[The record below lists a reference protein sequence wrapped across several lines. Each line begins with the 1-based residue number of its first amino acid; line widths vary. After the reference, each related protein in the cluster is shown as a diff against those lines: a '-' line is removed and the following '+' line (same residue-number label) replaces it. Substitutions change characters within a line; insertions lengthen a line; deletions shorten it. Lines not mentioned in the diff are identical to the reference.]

1 MKKWP
6 FSAATLAA
14 IFSITGCNEASPI
27 QSVDNENLSSII
39 NSSKKC
45 EQTDRG
51 MECSYVAGDYF
62 KVSIADIGTES
73 AGIHF
78 EKSNSEMPVYASFGI
93 LHGCVIVNRFKGAKG
108 IPEWVFISPKDGNV
122 YKTWQECGKA
132 L

>member
-6 FSAATLAA
+6 FSAAALAA
-14 IFSITGCNEASPI
+14 LFLITGCKETAPEQFI
-27 QSVDNENLSSII
+27 DNRNLLTII
-39 NSSKKC
+39 NSSKEC

-51 MECSYVAGDYF
+51 MECSYQAGDYF
-62 KVSIADIGTES
+62 KISIADIGTES

-78 EKSNSEMPVYASFGI
+78 EESNSDMPVYASFGM

-108 IPEWVFISPKDGNV
+108 MPEWVFISPKDGNV

-132 L
+132 S